1 MKTVFYPIL
10 ALALLCLYPGTGK
23 AEVSAPEDT
32 VTIQIGKSKKIIIW
46 VDDKQDLVSLQLY
59 DINKMI
65 RELNQTVDSLGDA
78 NQVLIITDENGE
90 QYKVEE
96 LEADTSDIDD
106 DWYKH
111 DRDSSQHESV
121 KLGVHF
127 NRQDYKHSGSRHFK
141 TRHHFEFDLG
151 MNNYLDSRN
160 EFPGNNNEQYTV
172 RPWGSWFAGINSN
185 FRTRIAGPVALQWGG
200 GISWYNFKFEDHRTR
215 LLKSPEELQFVR
227 DASADINAHK
237 SKLTATYLNLNLV
250 PMLDFRY
257 RTRRVR
263 DDDGQTR
270 VVRNYKSDAFRIGL
284 GGYAGYRISSYAKY
298 KYDDGTT
305 RKDRDHNSFYMNN
318 LRYGVRL
325 QLGFKG
331 VDLFANYDLN
341 NLFSANRAPELNAIS
356 FGITL

>member
-10 ALALLCLYPGTGK
+10 ALALLCLSPGTGK
-23 AEVSAPEDT
+23 ADITAPEDT

-65 RELNQTVDSLGDA
+65 RELNRTVDSLDNA
-78 NQVLIITDENGE
+78 SQILIITDENGE
-90 QYKVEE
+90 QYKVE
-96 LEADTSDIDD
+96 ADTSDIDS

-111 DRDSSQHESV
+111 ETDTSQSESV
-121 KLGVHF
+121 RLRVHF
-127 NRQDYKHSGSRHFK
+127 NMKDHIHSDRRHFK
-141 TRHHFEFDLG
+141 TRHHLEFDLG
-151 MNNYLDSRN
+151 MNNYLDSNN
-160 EFPGNNNEQYTV
+160 EFPGANNEQYTV

-215 LLKSPEELQFVR
+215 LERTADELQFNR
-227 DASADINAHK
+227 EASGDINTHK

-257 RTRRVR
+257 STKRVR
-263 DDDGQTR
+263 DSDGQTR
-270 VVRNYKSDAFRIGL
+270 VVRSYKSDAFRIGL

-298 KYDDGTT
+298 KYDDGKT
-305 RKDRDHNSFYMNN
+305 RKERDHDSFYINN
-318 LRYGVRL
+318 FRYGMRL

-341 NLFSANRAPELNAIS
+341 NLFNANRAPELNAIS

>member
-10 ALALLCLYPGTGK
+10 ALALLCLYPGTGR
-23 AEVSAPEDT
+23 ADTGAPEDT

-46 VDDKQDLVSLQLY
+46 VDDKQDLVSLQMY

-65 RELNQTVDSLGDA
+65 RELNDKVDSLGDA
-78 NQVLIITDENGE
+78 NQLLIITDENGD
-90 QYKVEE
+90 QYRVET
-96 LEADTSDIDD
+96 DTSDIDST
-106 DWYKH
+106 WYRH
-111 DRDSSQHESV
+111 DSDTSQIESV
-121 KLGVHF
+121 RLGVHF
-127 NRQDYKHSGSRHFK
+127 NRKDKVHRGRRHFK
-141 TRHHFEFDLG
+141 TRHHLEFDLG
-151 MNNYLDSRN
+151 MNNYLDNNN
-160 EFPGNNNEQYTV
+160 EFPGTNNEQYTV

-215 LLKSPEELQFVR
+215 LERTPDELQFSR
-227 DASADINAHK
+227 DASSDINAHK

-257 RTRRVR
+257 RTKRVR
-263 DDDGQTR
+263 DSNGQTR

-298 KYDDGTT
+298 KFDDGRT
-305 RKDRDHNSFYMNN
+305 RRERDHNSFYMNN
-318 LRYGVRL
+318 LRYGMRL
-325 QLGFKG
+325 QVGFKG

-341 NLFSANRAPELNAIS
+341 NLFNENRAPELNAIS